1 MTVAFVLSGGASLG
15 ASQAGMLEAIYERGI
30 RPDLLVGTSVGAINA
45 AFIAS
50 RPPTVQTAHDLQR
63 IWRGLSRVRVFP
75 ANPLTAGLGFLG
87 LRDHSVSSGSLRRI
101 VLRHL
106 EIEDLGDALIDL
118 HVVAADVMT
127 GEDVLLSAG
136 SVADA
141 VLASAAI
148 PGVFPAVSWQ
158 SRLLMDGAIVNNT
171 PISHAVELGADRVIV
186 LQAIGTE
193 RLTRAPRGVLAAG
206 VTAVSRAI
214 TRRFAQDV
222 VRYADAAELVILPAP
237 QLAGIMPTDF
247 GRADELIAE
256 GLGRARMTLARS
268 HRIVQLPRAA

>member
-1 MTVAFVLSGGASLG
+1 MPVAFVLSGGASLG
-15 ASQAGMLEAIYERGI
+15 ASQAGMLEALYERGI
-30 RPDLLVGTSVGAINA
+30 RPDFLVGTSVGAINA

-50 RPPTVQTAHDLQR
+50 RPPTVQTAHELQR
-63 IWRGLSRVRVFP
+63 IWRGLSWTRVFP
-75 ANPLTAGLGFLG
+75 ANPVTAGLGFLE

-106 EIEDLGDALIDL
+106 EIEDLRDALIDL

-136 SVADA
+136 SAADA
-141 VLASAAI
+141 ILASAAI

-158 SRLLMDGAIVNNT
+158 SRLLMDGAVVNNT

-214 TRRFAQDV
+214 ARRFAQDV

-237 QLAGIMPTDF
+237 QLEGIMPTDF
-247 GRADELIAE
+247 GRADDLIAA
-256 GLGRARMTLARS
+256 GLGRARTMLAGTPRVVPL
-268 HRIVQLPRAA
+268 RRAA